1 MKNNNELETPIG
13 LKECAEFL
21 DKSKHT
27 VYQHVSKR
35 EIPFHKKG
43 KKLYFYKSE
52 LNTWIKDGAQ

>member
-1 MKNNNELETPIG
+1 MKEINTETPIS

-21 DKSKHT
+21 DKSPSTIYH
-27 VYQHVSKR
+27 HVSKD

-52 LNTWIKDGAQ
+52 LNSWIRNGK